1 MGFWNNV
8 LTELDYLGMTN
19 KTLAEKAGFDPSNIG
34 RGVRLNSSPSAD
46 MAVRIAKV
54 LNVTVEYLVTKSS
67 APGSE
72 LEVSAPESRRLK
84 TYSEVIKKLDSLPE
98 KTRKSIISLI
108 NDADEDFYGLPSRRS

>member
-54 LNVTVEYLVTKSS
+54 LNVTVEYLVTKSN

-72 LEVSAPESRRLK
+72 PEFSAPESRRLK

-98 KTRKSIISLI
+98 KTRQSIIALI
-108 NDADEDFYGLPSRRS
+108 NDASADFRALPSHRN